1 MNKYD
6 VFEKLCKEKGVNATN
21 VSNATGVPRST
32 FTDWKKGRSKP
43 KTDKLQLIADYF
55 GVPLETFTDGSK
67 ERRGLNVPDL
77 FAGPDLESLT
87 HDKAAL
93 RKIFDNALDEALT
106 GRYRLTDD
114 ERKIILA
121 YRVAPESTKDII
133 RKILDVKK
141 DASGSLTE
149 AG

>member
-1 MNKYD
+1 M
-6 VFEKLCKEKGVNATN
+6 
-21 VSNATGVPRST
+21 
-32 FTDWKKGRSKP
+32 
-43 KTDKLQLIADYF
+43 
-55 GVPLETFTDGSK
+55 
-67 ERRGLNVPDL
+67 PDL

>member
-55 GVPLETFTDGSK
+55 GVPLEAFTDGSK
-67 ERRGLNVPDL
+67 EAKNLNMVKL
-77 FAGPDLESLT
+77 FAGPDLEAFSLEK
-87 HDKAAL
+87 KAI
-93 RKIFDNALDEALT
+93 REIFETALDEALT

-133 RKILDVKK
+133 RKILDIKK

-149 AG
+149 VG